1 MRIVFK
7 TSYDQDIGMFR
18 HRAQA
23 VWYILLLAVML
34 TLPLFIGSFLIGE
47 VTNMLI
53 WAIAGMGLMILVG
66 QTGQAS
72 LGHAAFLAIGA
83 YANVILQQRVGLPF
97 LVTFPLAGL
106 IAGAAGVLLAIPTT
120 RLHGIY
126 LAIAT
131 LAVSILVEDLIVI
144 AEPLTGGVAGM
155 FASDISIFGYS
166 INRYIDPNAFYWL
179 ALAVTLMVVYFYR
192 NLLRSPRQQVSIIT
206 GFKVKA
212 QQRLGIRAA
221 QRGTPVGEFGAAA
234 WQRIKP
240 SDDHPGSLA
249 KWLQYLR

>member
-83 YANVILQQRVGLPF
+83 YANVILQQRVGLRR
-97 LVTFPLAGL
+97 LR
-106 IAGAAGVLLAIPTT
+106 GA
-120 RLHGIY
+120 
-126 LAIAT
+126 
-131 LAVSILVEDLIVI
+131 E
-144 AEPLTGGVAGM
+144 
-155 FASDISIFGYS
+155 
-166 INRYIDPNAFYWL
+166 
-179 ALAVTLMVVYFYR
+179 
-192 NLLRSPRQQVSIIT
+192 
-206 GFKVKA
+206 
-212 QQRLGIRAA
+212 
-221 QRGTPVGEFGAAA
+221 
-234 WQRIKP
+234 
-240 SDDHPGSLA
+240 
-249 KWLQYLR
+249 